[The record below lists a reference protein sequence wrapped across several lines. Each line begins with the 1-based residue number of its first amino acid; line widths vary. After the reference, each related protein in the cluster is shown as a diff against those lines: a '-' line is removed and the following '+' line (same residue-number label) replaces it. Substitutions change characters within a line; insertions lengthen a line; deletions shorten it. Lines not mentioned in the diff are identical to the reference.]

1 MVCPGYKTS
10 RKGYVIKKGSR
21 KGSRVASTCVKRR
34 SSKKT
39 YKKSTKRSGKKPC
52 KSTQVWRRS
61 YKTKKGTRVAGKCK
75 KASQPTDYMHRLRW
89 TRFMNLANTSSNS
102 SAIEEAFNTF
112 LNAAKSDSLGIA
124 FLTEI
129 AATLPSQLKE
139 EKTMSKHY
147 LIPYIQQSQTVLKLF
162 YDECDRFGSLSD
174 DQDNCINNIMQKY
187 KYLAPPN
194 ILNDLYE
201 KARSFDDLLYLDYA
215 FLDGKLY
222 GTFSY
227 DGKFG
232 EGDGKDHV
240 GARDNLKTMVKYG
253 LLTNDGQSND
263 VGIQVDGKNQYNQY
277 SYVNFYAPKE
287 LSEQLYSE
295 LKNLSNLTIITTKYT
310 NNSNEKFTLN
320 GKTYS
325 NTAEQAL
332 GTDYYD
338 INTLEIVKST
348 LPLPIEIVEIVSVK
362 TNPKLFKL
370 FNLDGPDN
378 VQKILK
384 NTYYWTVYTKA
395 TKTGGKYISPK
406 GLPNVEDVI
415 SEVLTNPQNNFKPVL

>member
-1 MVCPGYKTS
+1 MVCPGNKTS
-10 RKGYVIKKGSR
+10 RKGYVVKKGSR
-21 KGSRVASTCVKRR
+21 KSSRVASTCVKRR

-39 YKKSTKRSGKKPC
+39 SKKSTKRSGKKPC

-139 EKTMSKHY
+139 EKTMTTLSKHY
-147 LIPYIQQSQTVLKLF
+147 LDPFIQSSQTVLKLF
-162 YDECDRFGSLSD
+162 YDECDGFGTLSD
-174 DQDNCINNIMQKY
+174 EQEDCINNIMQKY
-187 KYLAPPN
+187 NYLN
-194 ILNDLYE
+194 TFGVLNDLYK

-232 EGDGKDHV
+232 EGDGDDHV
-240 GARDNLKTMVKYG
+240 GGDNLKTMVKYG
-253 LLTNDGQSND
+253 LLTVNGQSND
-263 VGIQVDGKNQYNQY
+263 VGIQINSTTQYNQY
-277 SYVNFYAPKE
+277 SYVDFYAPKE
-287 LSEQLYSE
+287 LSEKLY
-295 LKNLSNLTIITTKYT
+295 LKLKDNPNLTILVRKYSSS
-310 NNSNEKFTLN
+310 NNTVEYTARN
-320 GKTYS
+320 GDKRTYLI
-325 NTAEQAL
+325 NAEQAL
-332 GTDYYD
+332 GND
-338 INTLEIVKST
+338 INTIEIVRST
-348 LPLPIEIVEIVSVK
+348 LPSIDIESAE
-362 TNPKLFKL
+362 TNPRYFKQ
-370 FNLDGPDN
+370 FNVDGPDN

-384 NTYYWTVYTKA
+384 NTYYWTVFTKA